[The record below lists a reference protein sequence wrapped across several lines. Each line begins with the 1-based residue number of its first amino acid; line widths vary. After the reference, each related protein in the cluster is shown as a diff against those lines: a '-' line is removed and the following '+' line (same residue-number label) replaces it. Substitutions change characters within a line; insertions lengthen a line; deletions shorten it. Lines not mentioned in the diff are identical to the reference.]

1 MTNRWFMHPK
11 HGYMLR
17 TDLGDGYDC
26 VVTAL
31 CTDTCEVQK
40 EKAVWEMH
48 KFRMRVNGGSGV
60 ICVDA
65 MRTHD
70 HNPAFMSIEEGA
82 VPEHIREE
90 FLAYVPLP

>member
-1 MTNRWFMHPK
+1 MSRWFLHPK

-31 CTDTCEVQK
+31 CTDSREV
-40 EKAVWEMH
+40 EEDKAVWEMH
-48 KFRMRVNGGSGV
+48 KFRLRVNGGSGAV
-60 ICVDA
+60 CADSLRA
-65 MRTHD
+65 QD
-70 HNPAFMSIEEGA
+70 HNPEFLSIDEGA

-90 FLAYVPLP
+90 FLAHVPLP